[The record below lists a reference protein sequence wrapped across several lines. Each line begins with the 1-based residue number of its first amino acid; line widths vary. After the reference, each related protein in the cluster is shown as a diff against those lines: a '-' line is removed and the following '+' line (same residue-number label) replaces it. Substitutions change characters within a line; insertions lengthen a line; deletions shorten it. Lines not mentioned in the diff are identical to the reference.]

1 MLQEQRLNGKG
12 ERYIVG
18 PTGAALTLADLP
30 PANTQRWVIRRKA
43 EVVAAVRG
51 GLLTR
56 EEARERYGFHQFR
69 VQREQHENDERL
81 AEKAQ
86 AKLAD
91 LAQHSRHTDPS
102 VLEAKR
108 AVVEAALA
116 RARAKREAGP

>member
-1 MLQEQRLNGKG
+1 M
-12 ERYIVG
+12 
-18 PTGAALTLADLP
+18 P
-30 PANTQRWVIRRKA
+30 
-43 EVVAAVRG
+43 G
-51 GLLTR
+51 GLHRHAAGHGAPHRLGR
-56 EEARERYGFHQFR
+56 LECGQAEEARARYGFHQFR